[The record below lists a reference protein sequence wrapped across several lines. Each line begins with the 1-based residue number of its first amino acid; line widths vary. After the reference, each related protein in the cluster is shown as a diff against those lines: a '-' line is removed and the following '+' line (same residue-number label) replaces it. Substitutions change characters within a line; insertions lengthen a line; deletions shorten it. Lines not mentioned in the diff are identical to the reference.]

1 MTQSLPWN
9 LPLGELLHNIAA
21 TPDGLSDQEAKR
33 RLAVYG
39 PNNAMVRRRRRLRRQ
54 LLDRLANPLILILL
68 FASGLSAWTGEVTS
82 FVIIVVIILLSVTLD
97 VVQQRR
103 AETTVDALRR
113 SVGLKAQVLRNGVC
127 REVPLDQLVPGDV
140 VNLIAGDIVP
150 GDSRLLSAR
159 DCFVNQ
165 AMLTG
170 EAYPVKKQAGDLAAP
185 ADEASGASN
194 FLFMGTSVVSTM

>member
-9 LPLGELLHNIAA
+9 LPLGELLHNIVA

-39 PNNAMVRRRRRLRRQ
+39 PNNAMVRRRRRLWRQ
-54 LLDRLANPLILILL
+54 IFDRPSNPLILTRLY
-68 FASGLSAWTGEVTS
+68 ASALSAWSGEFTS

-113 SVGLKAQVLRNGVC
+113 SVGLKGQVLRSAVC
-127 REVPLDQLVPGDV
+127 REVT
-140 VNLIAGDIVP
+140 
-150 GDSRLLSAR
+150 R
-159 DCFVNQ
+159 
-165 AMLTG
+165 
-170 EAYPVKKQAGDLAAP
+170 
-185 ADEASGASN
+185 
-194 FLFMGTSVVSTM
+194 